1 VKALKIVGTVLGIL
15 LLLTG
20 GGLIAGSALA
30 DKGQGAFNKELAR
43 SGYAGPV
50 QGTVQ
55 SVDQTNPVT
64 ITVSYTDDQGKKHTG
79 RGGFAGGDLPQI
91 GDTVSTYYSTSD
103 PDQVVVVDL
112 PGLGNLGAVVAALR
126 TAGVVCMISGGVLLL
141 AGILGLALGKKQ
153 PAAAGSGAWYPS
165 GSPQQSPTGYP
176 THPYPPQPPAGRPY
190 PTQPYPP
197 QSQPGQYPP
206 QQSSGQ
212 PYPPHDPPQR

>member
-1 VKALKIVGTVLGIL
+1 MKALKIVGTVLGIL

-20 GGLIAGSALA
+20 SGLVAGSALA
-30 DKGQGAFNKELAR
+30 NKGQGAFNEELAR

-55 SVDQTNPVT
+55 SVDQTDPVT

-79 RGGFAGGDLPQI
+79 KGGFAGGDLPQI

-103 PDQVVVVDL
+103 PGQVVVVDL

-165 GSPQQSPTGYP
+165 
-176 THPYPPQPPAGRPY
+176 
-190 PTQPYPP
+190 
-197 QSQPGQYPP
+197 
-206 QQSSGQ
+206 
-212 PYPPHDPPQR
+212 